1 MKSWL
6 WPALCA
12 LTGLALFALAWSMPA
27 HLRAVNL
34 EVLRAAGAKT
44 PGLVQHG
51 QNLLAE
57 QHPEAAQV
65 LLDAAQKS
73 GLAGAAAALDQAIR
87 SYRPTAQSSLSA
99 SLMPTPSRY
108 SAAETIIRT
117 EIRTKGLQVL
127 ASSKVPSTRELL
139 RTRQLTETVLLPSSG
154 SSSGQP
160 FDAAVILQ
168 ALLLEEGH
176 VTGSFSNE
184 VYQLA
189 AGAAQGGD
197 SQIYEQMLLDTLSL
211 SQRLTWDQLQVFMR
225 KISGV
230 ENLRLLAAVARSSE
244 SNFPVIYA
252 TVELTG
258 QPGKVADY
266 LVAHTETGLHDLRR
280 ALFYGEGGAREL
292 LKRNLRLYVSE
303 GNWGRMW
310 GDFAWRSPEAALIL
324 KWFFFLGSGFLLA
337 LGVHYVLPVRAPAP
351 VRGIHYARELLF
363 ASGFL
368 VLMVLINEPYIAK
381 EHQKAD
387 FSFKLRLPAVGTAVK
402 ASMAAQPKSFMD
414 KSLLTLMFFF
424 VVQSLIYVACLV
436 KLAEVKRQR
445 LAPQLKLKLL
455 ENEDHLFDAGL
466 YLGFVGTIISLILVS
481 LGVIQQSLMAAYSST
496 SFGIIFVSVF
506 KIFNLRPYK
515 RKLLLETEPPTSG
528 PVAVRSA
535 SNAA

>member
-44 PGLVQHG
+44 PSLVQHG
-51 QNLLAE
+51 QSLLAE

-65 LLDAAQKS
+65 LLDAAQR
-73 GLAGAAAALDQAIR
+73 AGVGEPAAVLDQGIR
-87 SYRPTAQSSLSA
+87 SYRPVAKPGLSA
-99 SLMPTPSRY
+99 ALMPVPSRT

-117 EIRTKGLQVL
+117 ETRTKALQAL
-127 ASSKVPSTRELL
+127 AGSRQLSTRELL
-139 RTRQLTETVLLPSSG
+139 QTRQLTDTTLLPSSS

-176 VTGSFSNE
+176 VTPSFSNE

-189 AGAAQGGD
+189 AAAVRGGN
-197 SQIYEQMLLDTLSL
+197 SQLYEQMLLDTLSL

-225 KISGV
+225 KIPGV
-230 ENLRLLAAVARSSE
+230 ENLRLLAAVARTAE

-252 TVELTG
+252 TVELSG
-258 QPGKVADY
+258 QPGAVAGY
-266 LVAHTETGLHDLRR
+266 LVDHTQTGLHDLRR
-280 ALFYGEGGAREL
+280 ALFYGEGAAREL
-292 LKRNLRLYVSE
+292 LKRNVRLYVTDSSF
-303 GNWGRMW
+303 GRMW
-310 GDFAWRSPEAALIL
+310 GKFAWRSPEVALIL
-324 KWFFFLGSGFLLA
+324 KWFFFAGSGFLLA
-337 LGVHYVLPVRAPAP
+337 LGLHYALPVRAPAP
-351 VRGIHYARELLF
+351 VRGIHFARELLF

-368 VLMVLINEPYIAK
+368 VVMVLINEPYITK
-381 EHQKAD
+381 ENQKAD

-445 LAPQLKLKLL
+445 LPPQLKLKLL

-481 LGVIQQSLMAAYSST
+481 LGIIQQSLMAAYSST
-496 SFGIIFVSVF
+496 SFGIIFVSFF